1 MRKALVPM
9 LVSLA
14 LCGAA
19 TAAMVM
25 SSARA
30 EPGPHKPLMVA
41 ATGMRL
47 AANDTPRHGM
57 ADAGDRTERLQQICN
72 DRYARQTA
80 QLTYLETS
88 LQLTAA
94 ERPLFQRWKD
104 AKLSIARHHADT
116 CVQRPVSRRENARRD
131 ATTGGQQL
139 TAQERVGPNPADRIA
154 REEEFLKQ
162 RLADLDTERP
172 VLETFYD
179 ALSPSQKME
188 MTRAGMQERSVRDM
202 GGMMHR
208 HMFAD
213 ARGPRGQMEGGR
225 IRDRSMQD
233 GPMGPPPIPPPEH

>member
-1 MRKALVPM
+1 MRKTLLPM

-19 TAAMVM
+19 TTAMVM
-25 SSARA
+25 SSASA

-47 AANDTPRHGM
+47 AANDTPRRGM
-57 ADAGDRTERLQQICN
+57 ADAGDRTERLQQMCN
-72 DRYARQTA
+72 NRYARQTA

-131 ATTGGQQL
+131 ATMGGQQL
-139 TAQERVGPNPADRIA
+139 TAQKRVGPNPIDRIA

-172 VLETFYD
+172 VLEAFYN

-202 GGMMHR
+202 GGMMHH

-213 ARGPRGQMEGGR
+213 TGGPRRSMEGGPMR
-225 IRDRSMQD
+225 EGS
-233 GPMGPPPIPPPEH
+233 MGPPPLDAPPRER